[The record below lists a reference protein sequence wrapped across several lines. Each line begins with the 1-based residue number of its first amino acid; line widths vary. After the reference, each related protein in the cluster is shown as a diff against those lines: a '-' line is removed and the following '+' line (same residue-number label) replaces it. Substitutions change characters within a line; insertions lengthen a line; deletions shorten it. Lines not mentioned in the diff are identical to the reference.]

1 MESYRGPKDQYTPIQ
16 RRYYIRLAVGVL
28 IIMAGL
34 FATDAGVTLSD
45 SDIVVP
51 GAEQG
56 QVQIMSN
63 PMESSATIG
72 VFALIIAL
80 VINLYSINKFSG
92 EYEEVGN
99 NAPRPKN
106 QFILLGIL
114 ITAVTEVIGYLIL
127 F

>member
-16 RRYYIRLAVGVL
+16 RRYYIRLVVGVL

-72 VFALIIAL
+72 VFALIL
-80 VINLYSINKFSG
+80 S
-92 EYEEVGN
+92 
-99 NAPRPKN
+99 
-106 QFILLGIL
+106 L
-114 ITAVTEVIGYLIL
+114 IHI
-127 F
+127 